1 MARQEQV
8 YFRTSLE
15 QLIERCTKEIPES
28 QPDMQKVVDDLKD
41 LENRYSNFPGQ
52 VEQDP
57 VEKYLITKTSFN
69 RHWCFKP
76 NDLSCHNVDH
86 FSEVIR

>member
-1 MARQEQV
+1 MARQEKV

-28 QPDMQKVVDDLKD
+28 RPDMQKVVDDLKD

>member
-28 QPDMQKVVDDLKD
+28 RPDMQKVVDDLKD
-41 LENRYSNFPGQ
+41 LENSYSNFPGR
-52 VEQDP
+52 VEQDL
-57 VEKYLITKTSFN
+57 VEKYVITETSFN

-86 FSEVIR
+86 FFEVIR

>member
-28 QPDMQKVVDDLKD
+28 RPDMQKVVDDLKD

>member
-1 MARQEQV
+1 MLSFGKLLSDMLLKIKWPDWMARQEQV

-28 QPDMQKVVDDLKD
+28 RPDMQKVVDDLKD
-41 LENRYSNFPGQ
+41 LENRYSNFPRQ

-69 RHWCFKP
+69 RH
-76 NDLSCHNVDH
+76 
-86 FSEVIR
+86 